1 MKTIDKNT
9 KKYKKGYEQF
19 ENLMNR
25 VMKHIESSMEEILP
39 DLIVGLADSFS
50 NTDDDEL
57 LKERLHQMVKDGFNL
72 WCIERAN
79 GMLLKKHMMNGYN
92 KKKKLN

>member
-1 MKTIDKNT
+1 MKEIN
-9 KKYKKGYEQF
+9 KKSKEYKEGYQQF

-25 VMKHIESSMEEILP
+25 VMKHIGSSMEEILP

-50 NTDDDEL
+50 NTDNDEL

-72 WCIERAN
+72 WCIERTN
-79 GMLLKKHMMNGYN
+79 GMLLKKHIMNGYN
-92 KKKKLN
+92 KKEKLD

>member
-9 KKYKKGYEQF
+9 KEYKEGYEQF
-19 ENLMNR
+19 EKLMDR
-25 VMKHIESSMEEILP
+25 VMKHIESSMKEILP

-72 WCIERAN
+72 WCIGQAN
-79 GMLLKKHMMNGYN
+79 KMLLKKQIMNGYN
-92 KKKKLN
+92 KKEKRN